1 MQRYCIYLCHAM
13 SVPVNIPEITAL
25 RSSVEEKYGTPPE
38 THNGFISLVGA
49 IEADVREHVSESTLE
64 RMWGYSTREADAI
77 SLRTLNVLSRYVGAS
92 SWKGFCA
99 NLKHSSQIESE
110 EFSGDSIVSAALI
123 AGKHLRL
130 GWLPDRLITVE
141 YLGMNRFVV
150 IESMNSSLQPGDS
163 FECLQIQA
171 GRPLYLDRFRR
182 ADADG
187 EARYVAGERS
197 GLTLVKVL

>member
-1 MQRYCIYLCHAM
+1 M
-13 SVPVNIPEITAL
+13 SVSVNIPEITAL
-25 RSSVEEKYGTPPE
+25 RTRVEEKYGKPLE
-38 THNGFISLVGA
+38 THNGFILLVGA
-49 IEADVREHVSESTLE
+49 IEHEVREHVSESTLE
-64 RMWGYSTREADAI
+64 RMWGYSTRGADAI
-77 SLRTLNVLSRYVGAS
+77 SLRTLNVLSRYVGAM

-99 NLKHSSQIESE
+99 DLKQSSPVESE
-110 EFSGDSIVSAALI
+110 EFSGDSIVSSTLS
-123 AGKHLRL
+123 AGDRLHL

-150 IESMNSSLQPGDS
+150 VESLNSSLQPGDS

-182 ADADG
+182 RGADA
-187 EARYVAGERS
+187 EARYVAGERN

>member
-1 MQRYCIYLCHAM
+1 M
-13 SVPVNIPEITAL
+13 SVPVNIPEITVL
-25 RSSVEEKYGTPPE
+25 RSCVEEKYGKPLE

-49 IEADVREHVSESTLE
+49 IEAELREHVSESTLE
-64 RMWGYSTREADAI
+64 RMWGYSTRGADAL

-99 NLKHSSQIESE
+99 DLKQSSKVESE
-110 EFSGDSIVSAALI
+110 EFSGDSIVSSYLQ
-123 AGKHLRL
+123 AGERLQL
-130 GWLPDRLITVE
+130 GWLPDRLITVQ

-150 IESMNSSLQPGDS
+150 IESLNSSLQPGDS

-182 ADADG
+182 AHADG

>member
-1 MQRYCIYLCHAM
+1 M
-13 SVPVNIPEITAL
+13 SVSAHIPEITVL
-25 RSSVEEKYGTPPE
+25 RTKVEEKYGKMLE

-49 IEADVREHVSESTLE
+49 IESAVREHVSESTLE
-64 RMWGYSTREADAI
+64 RMWGYSTRGTDAI
-77 SLRTLNVLSRYVGAS
+77 SLRTLNVLSRYVGAP
-92 SWKGFCA
+92 SWKEFCVD
-99 NLKHSSQIESE
+99 LKNSSPVESE
-110 EFSGDSIVSAALI
+110 EFSGDSIVSAAMV
-123 AGKHLRL
+123 AGQRLQL

-141 YLGMNRFVV
+141 YLGRNRFVV
-150 IESMNSSLQPGDS
+150 IESLNSSLQPGDS

-182 ADADG
+182 ANVDG